1 MMNSFKNINKLFGFA
16 LVTLLIFSACKTKS
30 RKLTPQDREV
40 FKENLVKANRGLVDL
55 DQDKIK
61 SFAKRR
67 NWEMQVSETGMWY
80 QILPGKSG
88 EKAQEGLV
96 AHLKYQVSLLDG
108 TICYTSD
115 SLGDM
120 AFKIGQGG
128 VESGLEE
135 AILMMKVGDRGRF
148 IMPPHL
154 AHGLLGDENKIPS
167 RTIIVYQTELL
178 NLTKY

>member
-1 MMNSFKNINKLFGFA
+1 MKNRFKHAEKFL
-16 LVTLLIFSACKTKS
+16 LLIIIVFIGISACKTKS
-30 RKLTPQDREV
+30 RKLTPKEHEA

-61 SFAKRR
+61 TFAKRR

-80 QILPGKSG
+80 QILESESGK
-88 EKAQEGLV
+88 KAQAGLV
-96 AHLKYQVSLLDG
+96 AHLKYKVSLLDG
-108 TICYTSD
+108 TMCYTSD
-115 SLGDM
+115 SLGNM
-120 AFKIGQGG
+120 VFKIGQGG

-135 AILMMKVGDRGRF
+135 AILMMKIGDKGRF